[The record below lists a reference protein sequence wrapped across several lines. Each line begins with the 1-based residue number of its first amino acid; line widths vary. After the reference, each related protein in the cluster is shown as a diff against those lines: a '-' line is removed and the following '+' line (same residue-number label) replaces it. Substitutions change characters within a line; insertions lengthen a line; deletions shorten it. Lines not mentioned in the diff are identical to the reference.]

1 MKVIGNMIRPEL
13 PAATKPAEAT
23 AEGLANPPQTP
34 NPTLD
39 GTAEGGPPRGGM
51 QEIFRARQGA
61 QSDGPPDQMHFGA
74 RKGLNEVKQAVRE
87 SVHDALESG
96 ELSEDQADALKDAA
110 NAMRAELLTAKR
122 GIVPGEAE
130 TGQAAFD
137 AVGEAVQD
145 FFGTLEGIL
154 GESDDSAV
162 AIDTAAAEVVSLVA
176 EEEVVAVES
185 SPDEVAV
192 VEVADAEVAVVSDPD
207 TATSSVFAG
216 IVASVTDA
224 LDAFGSALE
233 GGPSRRANPFASFY
247 EAVGTVSSPFSD
259 ATSTTETLV

>member
-1 MKVIGNMIRPEL
+1 MKVIGNMLRPEL

-51 QEIFRARQGA
+51 QEIFRTRQGA
-61 QSDGPPDQMHFGA
+61 QADVPPDQLRFGA
-74 RKGLNEVKQAVRE
+74 RKGLNEVNQAVRE

-122 GIVPGEAE
+122 GIVPGEIE

-154 GESDDSAV
+154 GESGDSA
-162 AIDTAAAEVVSLVA
+162 IDTGDTAAAEVVSLAA

-185 SPDEVAV
+185 SP
-192 VEVADAEVAVVSDPD
+192 DAEVAVVSDPD
-207 TATSSVFAG
+207 TATSTAFAG

-233 GGPSRRANPFASFY
+233 DGPSRRANPFASFY
-247 EAVGTVSSPFSD
+247 EAVGMVSSPISD